1 MTPTTYT
8 LIFQKFMHEI
18 DDFDLTSMTETD
30 MEVENKLTLSKAV
43 TLFKKCKQLLTRDD
57 TTEIFTNELTEE
69 EQWIL
74 ADYMRKV
81 WFDGIV
87 NNGDLLKLNL
97 SDKDF
102 KLFSPSDKLQVL
114 SKLKTQ
120 YDKELK
126 LKVNDYLYDGYLYT
140 NFYKSGASTISS
152 N

>member
-1 MTPTTYT
+1 MSTSYD

-18 DDFDLTSMTETD
+18 DDFDLTSLDEED
-30 MEVENKLTLSKAV
+30 MLIENKLTLSKAV
-43 TLFKKCKQLLTRDD
+43 TLFKKCKQSLIRDD
-57 TTEIFTNELTEE
+57 TSELFTNNLTEE

-81 WFDGIV
+81 WFDEII
-87 NNGDLLKLNL
+87 NNGNLLKLNL

-120 YDKELK
+120 YDRELK
-126 LKVNDYLYDGYLYT
+126 LKVNDYLYDGYLYS
-140 NFYKSGASTISS
+140 NFYKSGG
-152 N
+152 

>member
-1 MTPTTYT
+1 MTISYD

-18 DDFDLTSMTETD
+18 NDFDLTSLFEYEMKD
-30 MEVENKLTLSKAV
+30 ENKLTLSKAV
-43 TLFKKCKQLLTRDD
+43 TLFKKCKQSLVRDD
-57 TTEIFTNELTEE
+57 ELELFTNDITEE
-69 EQWIL
+69 EQWII

-81 WFDGIV
+81 WFDEII
-87 NNGDLLKLNL
+87 NNGNLLKLNL

-126 LKVNDYLYDGYLYT
+126 LKVNDYLYDGYSYS
-140 NFYKSGASTISS
+140 NFYKSGG
-152 N
+152 